1 VIISKKEQTM
11 PSRAQIVEAALGVKV
26 PKQYERF
33 LNQYGIYR
41 TFGIEV
47 FGIDDDLLSYE
58 GIPCVIG
65 ATKIYRKEYS
75 YPHRLL
81 VLHYTGFEDE
91 FICLDTENEKIYAM
105 SRYTGNRKIAD
116 SFDEWFNRDILPRR
130 KKKK

>member
-1 VIISKKEQTM
+1 M
-11 PSRAQIVEAALGVKV
+11 PSKAQIVEAALGVKV

-33 LNQYGIYR
+33 LNKYGIYR
-41 TFGIEV
+41 TFGIDV

-65 ATKIYRKEYS
+65 ATKIYRKEYN

-81 VLHYTGFEDE
+81 VLQYTGFEDE
-91 FICLDTENEKIYAM
+91 FVCLDTENEKIYIM

-116 SFDEWFNRDILPRR
+116 SFDEWFNRDILSES
-130 KKKK
+130 KKKKR

>member
-1 VIISKKEQTM
+1 M
-11 PSRAQIVEAALGVKV
+11 PSRTQIVADALGVNV

-33 LNQYGIYR
+33 LNKYGIYR

-65 ATKIYRKEYS
+65 ATKKRRS
-75 YPHRLL
+75 VDNYPHRLV
-81 VLHYTGFEDE
+81 VLYYTGFEDE

-105 SRYTGNRKIAD
+105 SRVFGNRKIAD